1 MGLRMYIHA
10 GLAGRQQQMAGCENE
25 EGKTTID
32 SQENCVLVL
41 LFLFHDALA
50 LALSLFHSLLD
61 SPFHVL
67 WVHVFQ
73 HPVELPVQGRRRA
86 APWDIL
92 PWSKIREGPGMEGG
106 QQFQLLLQQQCWE
119 LAEIAEMGVEEW
131 ELDGIAAEYPQWL
144 GSLWPCWRLWRG
156 QFLCIHLCE
165 GLL

>member
-1 MGLRMYIHA
+1 MYIHA

-25 EGKTTID
+25 EGKTKID

-73 HPVELPVQGRRRA
+73 HPVELPVQA
-86 APWDIL
+86 DA
-92 PWSKIREGPGMEGG
+92 E
-106 QQFQLLLQQQCWE
+106 LLHETFSHDPKFVKVLVWRGDSNSSSCCSSN
-119 LAEIAEMGVEEW
+119 V
-131 ELDGIAAEYPQWL
+131 
-144 GSLWPCWRLWRG
+144 GSLQKWLRWGWMSG
-156 QFLCIHLCE
+156 N
-165 GLL
+165 